1 MIETKDLQKV
11 YDNAVL
17 KYPDFTANKG
27 DFVLICGASGTGK
40 STLCEMIA
48 KFISQS
54 SGEILLNK
62 MDINKLNV
70 FENIHYLSQ
79 FPDHNLIGPTCFEEV
94 ELWLRGQE
102 SIGREQKRSGDFQ
115 SSSSHLDKFLLSD
128 MIDRPIW
135 KLSFGKKK
143 ALAFCCLD
151 MINRDVWV
159 LDEPFAGLDAEIIEV
174 TKNMFHEFIG
184 NGGIIIATS
193 HTDKGFEEFKTKCLF
208 LYYSNSI

>member
-17 KYPDFTANKG
+17 NYPDIIANKG
-27 DFVLICGASGTGK
+27 DFVLICGGSGTGK

-48 KFISQS
+48 KFISPN

-62 MDINKLNV
+62 VNVNKQNV
-70 FENIHYLSQ
+70 FDNIHYLSQ

-102 SIGREQKRSGDFQ
+102 SVNKDRIIN
-115 SSSSHLDKFLLSD
+115 HLDKFLLGD

-151 MINRDVWV
+151 LIKRDIWV
-159 LDEPFAGLDAEIIEV
+159 LDEPFAGLDAEIIQV
-174 TKNMFHEFIG
+174 IKIMFHEFVG
-184 NGGIIIATS
+184 NGGIIISTS

-208 LYYSNSI
+208 L

>member
-1 MIETKDLQKV
+1 MIETINLQKI

-17 KYPDFTANKG
+17 KYPDFIANKG
-27 DFVLICGASGTGK
+27 DFILICGDSGTGK

-48 KFISQS
+48 KFILPN

-62 MDINKLNV
+62 VNINKLNV
-70 FENIHYLSQ
+70 FESIYYLSQ

-94 ELWLRGQE
+94 ELWFRDQE
-102 SIGREQKRSGDFQ
+102 SVDKERIISY
-115 SSSSHLDKFLLSD
+115 LDKFLLSD

-151 MINRDVWV
+151 LIKRDIWI

-174 TKNMFHEFIG
+174 IKNMFLEFVG
-184 NGGIIIATS
+184 SGGIIIATS
-193 HTDKGFEEFKTKCLF
+193 HSDKDFEEFKTSCLY
-208 LYYSNSI
+208 L